1 MLSPRALG
9 TITRIA
15 EKGSYAV
22 DVNIAIF
29 FRISVLFTLPLG
41 YRFGDRIRWKNH
53 EAYDDA
59 TLACTGP
66 SSCRRKT
73 NSQLPTANWSTHIRC
88 TISVCF
94 LAFTHQ
100 EYSLCSILVVYRVV
114 QRPFLGPSVV
124 ARPLSRK
131 LFQNSPTATSSFT
144 SAAANAEMRSV
155 YLLSPVLLIH
165 LSLII
170 RDGGSPNG
178 GMLRSLQD
186 SISLF
191 TTFNSSLN

>member
-22 DVNIAIF
+22 DVNIAISI
-29 FRISVLFTLPLG
+29 RISVLFTFLSG
-41 YRFGDRIRWKNH
+41 YCFGNRVRWKSH

-59 TLACTGP
+59 TLACTSP

-73 NSQLPTANWSTHIRC
+73 NSQLPTADWSTHIRC

-94 LAFTHQ
+94 LALTHE
-100 EYSLCSILVVYRVV
+100 EYLLCSILVVYRVV

-131 LFQNSPTATSSFT
+131 LFQNSPTAISSFT

-155 YLLSPVLLIH
+155 YLLSPILLIH
-165 LSLII
+165 LSLE
-170 RDGGSPNG
+170 
-178 GMLRSLQD
+178 
-186 SISLF
+186 F
-191 TTFNSSLN
+191 

>member
-22 DVNIAIF
+22 DVNIAIS
-29 FRISVLFTLPLG
+29 ISTSALFTFPLG
-41 YRFGDRIRWKNH
+41 YRFGDRVRWKSH

-59 TLACTGP
+59 TLACTSP
-66 SSCRRKT
+66 PSCRRKT
-73 NSQLPTANWSTHIRC
+73 NSQLPTADWSTHIRC
-88 TISVCF
+88 TISVCL
-94 LAFTHQ
+94 LAFTH
-100 EYSLCSILVVYRVV
+100 EKYLLCLIIAVYRVV

-124 ARPLSRK
+124 ARPLFRK
-131 LFQNSPTATSSFT
+131 PFRNSPTAISSFM
-144 SAAANAEMRSV
+144 SAAVNAEMRSV
-155 YLLSPVLLIH
+155 HSSSSVLLIH
-165 LSLII
+165 LSLGI
-170 RDGGSPNG
+170 RDGGSSDG

-186 SISLF
+186 AITLF